1 MRLHKLLFLIFLV
14 LYFIAGLSL
23 LITGS
28 VAHRHAKQYA
38 EVTGYSLMSGAGFI
52 IGLGVIILVLCL
64 LGFYAAQAN
73 KLNFLTAFIVTLG
86 VIILLQLI
94 AAIVAFTLRN
104 KADND
109 LRNNLTNSL
118 NSYNGDGNS
127 KIVNEWNSLQQKWKC
142 CGVGSPNDWNATLSL
157 YKKIPSSC
165 CPNNKCEETP
175 TSNVYQDGCY
185 YQARKLFYD
194 YSKALGGV
202 AIFFFFIEII
212 GLVLAIVLLRDL
224 KHNYGT
230 V

>member
-73 KLNFLTAFIVTLG
+73 KLNFLTAFIITLG
-86 VIILLQLI
+86 IILLLQLI
-94 AAIVAFTLRN
+94 AAIVAFTLRG
-104 KADND
+104 KAGND
-109 LRNNLTNSL
+109 LRTNMKNSMTQYLSNNQIQ
-118 NSYNGDGNS
+118 
-127 KIVNEWNSLQQKWKC
+127 KEWDSLQQEWKC
-142 CGVGSPNDWNATLSL
+142 CGVNGTADWPNTTTTTSFPP
-157 YKKIPSSC
+157 KSC
-165 CPNNKCEETP
+165 CPYNTCITTP
-175 TSNVYQDGCY
+175 TSNMYTAGCY
-185 YQARKLFYD
+185 TAASKLFYD